1 MAFKTWATNEVL
13 TSSDMNTY
21 VGKQVISQLTS
32 VTLPASPAE
41 GQTVYCTDT
50 DKFVVWDGAA
60 WVEVLQVGAWTSF
73 TPTLTQN
80 GAKSTSTNSFAYTR
94 VGGRCIDVDG
104 QITCT
109 QAGTAGNKITLS
121 LPVTAASRYVS
132 GTPLGSAI
140 FLDTVGSAWRSGSAV
155 FDTTTTVAIQ
165 LDNLANVYGILPSIA
180 LASGMKIAMKLR
192 YEIA

>member
-1 MAFKTWATNEVL
+1 MPFKTWATNEVL

-32 VTLPASPAE
+32 VTLPSSPGE

-60 WVEVLQVGAWTSF
+60 WQEVLQVGAWTSF
-73 TPTLTQN
+73 TPTLAQN
-80 GAKSTSTNSFAYTR
+80 GAKSTSTNSFAYAR

-121 LPVTAASRYVS
+121 LPVTAASRYVAA
-132 GTPLGSAI
+132 TPIGSA
-140 FLDTVGSAWRSGSAV
+140 FYNDGAAWRIGNAV
-155 FDTTTTVAIQ
+155 IDTTTTVAIQ
-165 LDNLANVYGILPSIA
+165 LDNQSNVYGIVPSIA
-180 LASGMKIAMKLR
+180 TANGHKIGLKLR

>member
-1 MAFKTWATNEVL
+1 MPFKTWATNEVL

-32 VTLPASPAE
+32 VTLPSSPGE

-50 DKFVVWDGAA
+50 DMFVVWDGAA
-60 WVEVLQVGAWTSF
+60 WQEVLQVGAWTSF

-94 VGGRCIDVDG
+94 VGGKCVEFSG
-104 QITCT
+104 AITIT
-109 QAGTAGNKITLS
+109 QAGTAGNKITIG
-121 LPVTAASRYVS
+121 LPVTAAARYVN
-132 GTPLGSAI
+132 GTPIGTGIYNDGS
-140 FLDTVGSAWRSGSAV
+140 VWRSGTLV
-155 FDTTTTVAIQ
+155 IDTSTTAAIQ
-165 LDNLANVYGILPSIA
+165 LDNLGNVYGIAPSIA
-180 LASGMKIAMKLR
+180 TANGHKFQAAAR

>member
-1 MAFKTWATNEVL
+1 MPFKTWATNEVL

-32 VTLPASPAE
+32 VTLPSSPGE

-50 DKFVVWDGAA
+50 DQFVVWDGAA
-60 WVEVLQVGAWTSF
+60 WQEVLQVGAWTSF

-109 QAGTAGNKITLS
+109 QAGTAGNQITLS
-121 LPVTAASRYVS
+121 LPVTAASRYVN
-132 GTPLGSAI
+132 GTPLGSA
-140 FLDTVGSAWRSGSAV
+140 FYNDGAAWRIGNAV

-165 LDNLANVYGILPSIA
+165 LDNQSNVYGIVPSIA
-180 LASGMKIAMKLR
+180 TANGHKIGLKLR